1 MNLIN
6 TVIIGVAIFLMV
18 FVEAS
23 FNGVRNLLGA
33 QVDYLPVLMFY
44 AGLSVSVGEM
54 TTLALLGGLWFDSLS
69 ANPLGISIL
78 PLFLIGFATHWY
90 RGLIL
95 REQVFAQFTLGL
107 AASAVAPVLTLLL
120 LLNTDRQ
127 PLLGWGTLWQWLVM
141 TVGGGLMT
149 PVWFWLLDR
158 VTRALSYR
166 PFTETSFRTDREI
179 KRGR

>member
-1 MNLIN
+1 MNLIS
-6 TVIIGVAIFLMV
+6 TVIIATAIFLAV

-23 FNGVRNLLGA
+23 FGGVRHLLGA

-44 AGLSVSVGEM
+44 AGVSVTIGEVAV
-54 TTLALLGGLWFDSLS
+54 LAVLGGLWFDSLS

-78 PLFLIGFATHWY
+78 PLFLIGFVIHRY

-95 REQVFAQFTLGL
+95 REQVFAQFTLGMSV
-107 AASAVAPVLTLLL
+107 SAVAPVLTLLL
-120 LLNTDRQ
+120 LVNTARQ
-127 PLLGWGTLWQWLVM
+127 PLVGWGTLWQWIVM
-141 TVGGGLMT
+141 TVGGGLMA

-158 VTRALSYR
+158 ALNALSYR
-166 PFTETSFRTDREI
+166 PFSETSFRGDRQI

>member
-6 TVIIGVAIFLMV
+6 TVIIGVAIFLSV
-18 FVEAS
+18 FLEAS

-33 QVDYLPVLMFY
+33 QVDYLPVLIFY
-44 AGLSVSVGEM
+44 SGLTVSVGEM
-54 TTLALLGGLWFDSLS
+54 ATLAMLGGMWFDSLS

-78 PLFLIGFATHWY
+78 PLFLIGFATHRY

-107 AASAVAPVLTLLL
+107 TVSAVAPVLTLLF

-141 TVGGGLMT
+141 AVGGGLMT
-149 PVWFWLLDR
+149 PVWFWFLDR
-158 VTRALSYR
+158 VTRGLSYR
-166 PFTETSFRTDREI
+166 PFTETSFRSDREI

>member
-1 MNLIN
+1 MNLIH
-6 TVIIGVAIFLMV
+6 TVIIGVAIFLTV

-23 FNGVRNLLGA
+23 FNGVRYLLGA

-44 AGLSVSVGEM
+44 SGLTVTVGEM
-54 TTLALLGGLWFDSLS
+54 ATLALLGGLWFDSLS

-78 PLFLIGFATHWY
+78 PLFLVGFATNWY

-95 REQVFAQFTLGL
+95 REQVFAQVTLGL
-107 AASAVAPVLTLLL
+107 TASAVAPVLTLLL

-149 PVWFWLLDR
+149 PVWFWVLDR

-166 PFTETSFRTDREI
+166 PFIETSFRADRQI